1 MEQCTLLFPREL
13 GRIWLAPKKKKVG
26 AGKWN
31 GYGGKFSPEQGD
43 KTMVDTALREFVEE
57 SGAELTGCE
66 RLERVAVVNFFEA
79 GEHLFECHVY
89 FFHAEYGK
97 SWVGRLKETEEMGK
111 PQYFD
116 LWGIPFESMMP
127 ADSLFLKPLMSGKKN
142 LIFTIFYSEGK
153 ERVEGHAVLESV
165 PAICVE

>member
-1 MEQCTLLFPREL
+1 MEKCTLLFPREL

-43 KTMVDTALREFVEE
+43 KTMVDTALREFVQE
-57 SGAELTGCE
+57 SGAELTGSE
-66 RLERVAVVNFFEA
+66 RLEEVAVIDFFE
-79 GEHLFECHVY
+79 GREHTFECHVY
-89 FFHAEYGK
+89 FYHAE
-97 SWVGRLKETEEMGK
+97 SWIGRLKETEEMGK

-127 ADSLFLKPLMSGKKN
+127 ADLLFLKPLVAGKKD
-142 LIFTIFYSEGK
+142 LVFAIFYSEGK
-153 ERVEGHAVLESV
+153 ERVEGHAVGESI
-165 PAICVE
+165 PPLYVE